1 VCMMLLS
8 NQWATPPNSAA
19 SSIYLNKDSMNS
31 IFTKVYFS
39 YSTKK
44 RCSRTQLLD
53 DFQEFP
59 PTPLNCPDSL
69 GNFYVVTTRG
79 FGDFCNC
86 AGIISRLLYAAARDK
101 NLVSM
106 EFLEIAGLKKE
117 LLFLKLILLS
127 PILLYKLFRMCRNTK
142 GGAGLFLPFL
152 SHENRITIRLD
163 ANRQRVSIDPVVS
176 HEHIHFLQHRRA
188 ELHSRSVRN
197 VGTLISDK
205 YKEEPS
211 LLYLL
216 QKKEIEARLHEL
228 VLSYYRVSKRL
239 PLTTRGFL
247 ELMAGSEQCGP
258 LVIEA
263 LNSRGINLGD
273 VIINY
278 AERDILFAE
287 DVANVLVT
295 IRDIDFRYRFIGE
308 VLAVMYG
315 NLMCYY
321 GDVQSSRKFMNEIE
335 RPNLYDFLYGQEV
348 VEARNRL

>member
-1 VCMMLLS
+1 
-8 NQWATPPNSAA
+8 
-19 SSIYLNKDSMNS
+19 MNS

-79 FGDFCNC
+79 VGDFCNC
-86 AGIISRLLYAAARDK
+86 VGIIFRLLYAAARDN

-117 LLFLKLILLS
+117 LLFPKLILLS
-127 PILLYKLFRMCRNTK
+127 PILLCKLFRMCRDMK

-163 ANRQRVSIDPVVS
+163 ANRQRVSIDPVVT
-176 HEHIHFLQHRRA
+176 HEHIHLLQHRRA
-188 ELHSRSVRN
+188 ESHSRSVRN

-239 PLTTRGFL
+239 PLEVKGFL
-247 ELMAGSEQCGP
+247 ELMAGSEQCGS

-263 LNSRGINLGD
+263 LNSRGINVGD
-273 VIINY
+273 EIIQY
-278 AERDILFAE
+278 VERDVVFAD

-295 IRDIDFRYRFIGE
+295 IIDIDFRFRFISE
-308 VLAVMYG
+308 VLTVMYG
-315 NLMCYY
+315 NLICYY
-321 GDVQSSRKFMNEIE
+321 GDEQSCRKFMSDVE
-335 RPNLYDFLYGQEV
+335 RPNLYDFLYSQDVVDAQNSPQEQS
-348 VEARNRL
+348 EAVASNENT